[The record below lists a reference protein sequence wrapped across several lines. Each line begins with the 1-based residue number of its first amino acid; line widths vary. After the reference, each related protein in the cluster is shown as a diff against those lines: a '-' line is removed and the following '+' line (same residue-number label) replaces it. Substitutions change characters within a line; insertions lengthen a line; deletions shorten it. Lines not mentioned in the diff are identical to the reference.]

1 MREHILRECPT
12 YAQHR
17 GILRIPSDSIALLVI
32 LGTKKGIIALTTF
45 LKKSGAFTRTGTTK
59 TPPKPPEFR
68 NEPEAEEEDEETP
81 QELDVEDD

>member
-1 MREHILRECPT
+1 M
-12 YAQHR
+12 
-17 GILRIPSDSIALLVI
+17 
-32 LGTKKGIIALTTF
+32 KKGIIALTTF

-81 QELDVEDD
+81 QELDAEDD